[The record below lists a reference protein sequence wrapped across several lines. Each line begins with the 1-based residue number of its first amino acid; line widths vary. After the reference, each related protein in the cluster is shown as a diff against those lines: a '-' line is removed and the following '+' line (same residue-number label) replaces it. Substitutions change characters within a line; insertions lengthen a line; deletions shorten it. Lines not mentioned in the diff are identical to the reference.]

1 MAMSGAVRAFQAA
14 GSNPHLAI
22 LHHARGDWGD
32 VSAEQRRQNDAALK
46 NGGRI
51 MSQYSLP
58 RTGAIVRVF
67 TEAERHMTVVAL
79 PEEYW

>member
-32 VSAEQRRQNDAALK
+32 VSAALGELSLRLGGAA
-46 NGGRI
+46 
-51 MSQYSLP
+51 
-58 RTGAIVRVF
+58 
-67 TEAERHMTVVAL
+67 
-79 PEEYW
+79 